1 MSLKRENAASS
12 AEAEKIMTEATLI
25 HKGHRQRMRDKLLSY
40 GGRVMQNYELL
51 EMLLF
56 YVIPCKNTNPV
67 AKRLMLKF
75 GSLDGVFSASSEE
88 LCEVEGVGKSV
99 AEFIK
104 NVALLLCESKD
115 EVTHDSFDDYDKVG
129 RFLVDKLSGEKE
141 YKTVML
147 VFDNRMNLIDYKVIY
162 ELEYSSGAVRA
173 EAFIDFAVK
182 TRAAVAI
189 TAHNHPYGPLFP
201 TVGDMATNN
210 AISTA
215 LGMAGINHAEHYIIS
230 GNRFLGITNQ
240 LCLSLGQSPEI
251 NRFYESRR
259 EALGV

>member
-1 MSLKRENAASS
+1 
-12 AEAEKIMTEATLI
+12 MTEASLL

-56 YVIPCKNTNPV
+56 YVIPCKNTNPL

-75 GSLDGVFSASSEE
+75 GDLDGVFSASVEE
-88 LCEVEGVGKSV
+88 LCEVEGVGKGV
-99 AEFIK
+99 AEFLK
-104 NVALLLCESKD
+104 TVADLLSESND
-115 EVTHDSFDDYDKVG
+115 EACDDSFDDYDKVG
-129 RFLVDKLSGEKE
+129 HFLVEKLSGERD

-147 VFDNRMNLIDYKVIY
+147 VFDNRMNLLDYKVIY
-162 ELEYSSGAVRA
+162 DLEYSSGAVRA

-210 AISTA
+210 AVSTA
-215 LGMAGINHAEHYIIS
+215 LSMAGINHVEHYIVS

-240 LCLSLGQSPEI
+240 LCLSLVQSPELD
-251 NRFYESRR
+251 RFYKSRE
-259 EALGV
+259 EAFGV

>member
-1 MSLKRENAASS
+1 
-12 AEAEKIMTEATLI
+12 
-25 HKGHRQRMRDKLLSY
+25 MRDKLFNH

-56 YVIPCKNTNPV
+56 YVIPCKNTNPL

-75 GSLDGVFSASSEE
+75 GDLDGVFSASARE
-88 LCEVEGVGKSV
+88 LCEVEGVGKGV
-99 AEFIK
+99 AEFLK
-104 NVALLLCESKD
+104 SVADLISENND
-115 EVTHDSFDDYDKVG
+115 EIIDDSFDDYDKVG
-129 RFLVDKLSGEKE
+129 KFLVEKLSGERE

-147 VFDNRMNLIDYKVIY
+147 VFDNRMNLLDYKVVY
-162 ELEYSSGAVRA
+162 DLEYSSGAVRA

-210 AISTA
+210 AVSTA
-215 LGMAGINHAEHYIIS
+215 LNMAGINHVEHYIVS

-240 LCLSLGQSPEI
+240 LCLSLVQSPELD
-251 NRFYESRR
+251 RFYKSRE
-259 EALGV
+259 EAFGV

>member
-1 MSLKRENAASS
+1 MPSAAQI
-12 AEAEKIMTEATLI
+12 IMTEAGLL
-25 HKGHRQRMRDKLLSY
+25 HKGHRQRMRDKLFSY

-56 YVIPCKNTNPV
+56 YVIPCKNTNPL

-75 GSLDGVFSASSEE
+75 GDLDGVFSASARE
-88 LCEVEGVGKSV
+88 LCEVEGVGKGV
-99 AEFIK
+99 AEFLK
-104 NVALLLCESKD
+104 SVADLISENKD
-115 EVTHDSFDDYDKVG
+115 EIIDDSFDDYDKVG
-129 RFLVDKLSGEKE
+129 KFLVEKLSGERE

-147 VFDNRMNLIDYKVIY
+147 VFDNRMNLLDYKVLY
-162 ELEYSSGAVRA
+162 DLEYSSGAVRT

-210 AISTA
+210 AVSTA
-215 LGMAGINHAEHYIIS
+215 LNMSGINHVEHYIVS

-240 LCLSLGQSPEI
+240 LCLSLVQSPELD
-251 NRFYESRR
+251 RFYKSRE
-259 EALGV
+259 EAFGV